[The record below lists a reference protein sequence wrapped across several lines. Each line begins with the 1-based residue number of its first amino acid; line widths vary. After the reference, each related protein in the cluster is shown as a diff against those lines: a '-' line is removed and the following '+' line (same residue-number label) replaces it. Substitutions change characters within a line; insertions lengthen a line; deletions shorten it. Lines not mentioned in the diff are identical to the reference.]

1 MSTHILRHPT
11 PLSGATR
18 LTADWSNKG
27 GEPDPPRELLRL
39 MPDYHSGLRDYHI
52 WFSMIVP
59 PVEENFD
66 IPLTLRPYYLLTEMG
81 SVTLEGPPLHHYTWV
96 NAYKRW
102 QEYPFLPEVLR
113 TLSPDL
119 PDVLE
124 MRCEVAGRLHDRF
137 CEYFWR
143 SVFEGQRKLRAH
155 K

>member
-11 PLSGATR
+11 LLSGATR

-66 IPLTLRPYYLLTEMG
+66 IPLTLRPYVGLWLRRVLDHMVTVYQSQPCRLKEG
-81 SVTLEGPPLHHYTWV
+81 SRASLW
-96 NAYKRW
+96 R
-102 QEYPFLPEVLR
+102 
-113 TLSPDL
+113 
-119 PDVLE
+119 
-124 MRCEVAGRLHDRF
+124 VAI
-137 CEYFWR
+137 
-143 SVFEGQRKLRAH
+143 
-155 K
+155 